1 MPIEVVASLLFD
13 SWIHL
18 SPDSRDDTGSRTR
31 HLIYEGQG
39 VFLDLLVH
47 RPSGNTSSRVSGQIV
62 RGLRERESF
71 GKVSNLLVSLE
82 NENGRLA
89 LRTNTLGEFTF
100 NGIPDGV
107 WNLTIGFQERP
118 FIVQGIHLR

>member
-13 SWIHL
+13 SSIHR
-18 SPDSRDDTGSRTR
+18 SPDLRDAAGSRTR

-47 RPSGNTSSRVSGQIV
+47 QPSGNTSSRVSGQIV

-82 NENGRLA
+82 NENGRSA

-100 NGIPDGV
+100 NSIPDGV

-118 FIVQGIHLR
+118 FIVQGIQLR